1 MRRSPAI
8 LASLLL
14 SLYSA
19 SLASAQAN
27 SCSHRVLSV
36 YVGDLQGSPIT
47 GLVPADFEAKVHGNP
62 VKILSVAPDTRPHR
76 LVLIVDV
83 SHSMDSM
90 GLGEPPRWRW
100 EFALAQHFFDVNR
113 QKAQIALLIFS
124 RRANEVVDFSQG
136 NPKVDQKLRQ
146 AAKGYDYLR
155 KDPKATTRL
164 HDAILQGLLLFDH
177 PGSADAIYV
186 LTDAL
191 DYVDI
196 THAGPA
202 SIQRLVAAQVRL
214 FAVLLQRE
222 SGPVGKT
229 AEETLG
235 PEELSQI
242 ARKSGGAIL
251 STAEWHGNRVS
262 LSANPDGKAT
272 SQETLTRLYQAIL
285 QDSML
290 EIEPPFPVEKSE
302 SFQLKLS
309 NSARDQWKRARIMY
323 PENLIGCG
331 PNPNP

>member
-1 MRRSPAI
+1 MWRSPVIA
-8 LASLLL
+8 ASLLL
-14 SLYSA
+14 SFSSA
-19 SLASAQAN
+19 SFVSAQETP
-27 SCSHRVLSV
+27 CSRRVLSV
-36 YVGDLQGSPIT
+36 YVQDSQGSPIA

-83 SHSMDSM
+83 SDSM
-90 GLGEPPRWRW
+90 YRMMGEPPRWRW
-100 EFALAQHFFDVNR
+100 EFALARHFFDVNR

-136 NPKVDQKLRQ
+136 NPEVDEKLRQ

-177 PGSADAIYV
+177 PSSADAIYV
-186 LTDAL
+186 LTDAG
-191 DYVDI
+191 DWVGI
-196 THAGPA
+196 TQGAPA
-202 SIQRLVAAQVRL
+202 LIQRLIAAQVRL

-222 SGPVGKT
+222 PDSGPTIPYEVD
-229 AEETLG
+229 G
-235 PEELSQI
+235 PEEVSKI

-272 SQETLTRLYQAIL
+272 TQDTLTRLYQAIL
-285 QDSML
+285 QDSVL
-290 EIEPPFPVEKSE
+290 EIELPFPMEKNE

-309 NSARDQWKRARIMY
+309 NSSGDQWKRARIMY

-331 PNPNP
+331 SNSNP